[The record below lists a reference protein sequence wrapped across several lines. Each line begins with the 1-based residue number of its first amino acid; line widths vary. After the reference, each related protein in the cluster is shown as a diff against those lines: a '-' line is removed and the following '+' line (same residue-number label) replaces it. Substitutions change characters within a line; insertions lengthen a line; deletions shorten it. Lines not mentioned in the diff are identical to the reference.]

1 MKKKENKVLLIKIAH
16 VCYLLLI
23 MILRCLFQ
31 KMSDGLLYLNV
42 VQDIKVTP
50 NYGIYTRYPVKLGW
64 RDQAANPDDNMSPV
78 CSLAPFSS
86 LLTLSPS
93 LSSFSLSPSLF
104 RILSLSLF
112 PLTPRPSRP
121 FSLPH
126 PVLPACIHGAH
137 TCERILARVIAC
149 PCLQSHKLLASVYL

>member
-93 LSSFSLSPSLF
+93 LSSFSLSPSLPLSPSLF
-104 RILSLSLF
+104 RILSLSLSS
-112 PLTPRPSRP
+112 P
-121 FSLPH
+121 SLPAH
-126 PVLPACIHGAH
+126 P
-137 TCERILARVIAC
+137 ARSLSPTRCCRRALMARTLV
-149 PCLQSHKLLASVYL
+149 SEFWHVS